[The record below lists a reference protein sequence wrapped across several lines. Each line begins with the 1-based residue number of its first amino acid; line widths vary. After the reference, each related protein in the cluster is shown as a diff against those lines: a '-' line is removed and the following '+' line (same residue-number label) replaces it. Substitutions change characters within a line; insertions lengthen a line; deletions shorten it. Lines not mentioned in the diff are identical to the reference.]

1 MVVPI
6 SRIPALVL
14 LAVSAWAATLA
25 VPDPASA
32 ARVFIGVRDA
42 VVFVARPGE
51 ANRVEVA
58 RLPGAPDRVLI
69 VDAAGITAGKGCTQA
84 GAAVSCPV
92 EVEVLASLG
101 DRGDIFDARSGGPLS
116 MTVSSG
122 PGDDKVIGNGG
133 ASFVDDVVYGDEGE
147 DRIVALGGMDFA
159 FGGKDADRIK
169 GGGRGDALFGGAG
182 PDVLLGGAGPDRFQ
196 GGAGDDLAKGEE
208 GSDRLAEIGTGT
220 GKDRLFGG
228 PGIDGAIFI
237 CSRCTVNLDDSA
249 AAGSAERPDDVRAEI
264 VRTPG
269 GYFDQTEEEAV
280 PFPPGEDR
288 VTGNGEAN
296 ILETGFGRDL
306 VKGGGGKDILH
317 AGRGPDRVLARDG
330 ERDRVACGAGTD
342 TAIVD
347 AADVTS
353 GCEEAE
359 TA

>member
-1 MVVPI
+1 MVIPI

-51 ANRVEVA
+51 ANRVGVA
-58 RLPGAPDRVLI
+58 RLPGAPDRVL
-69 VDAAGITAGKGCTQA
+69 
-84 GAAVSCPV
+84 
-92 EVEVLASLG
+92 L
-101 DRGDIFDARSGGPLS
+101 GGP
-116 MTVSSG
+116 
-122 PGDDKVIGNGG
+122 
-133 ASFVDDVVYGDEGE
+133 
-147 DRIVALGGMDFA
+147 
-159 FGGKDADRIK
+159 
-169 GGGRGDALFGGAG
+169 
-182 PDVLLGGAGPDRFQ
+182 GPDRFQ
-196 GGAGDDLAKGEE
+196 GGAGDDLAKGET
-208 GSDRLAEIGTGT
+208 GSDRLVEIGTGT

-228 PGIDGAIFI
+228 PGIDGAIFV